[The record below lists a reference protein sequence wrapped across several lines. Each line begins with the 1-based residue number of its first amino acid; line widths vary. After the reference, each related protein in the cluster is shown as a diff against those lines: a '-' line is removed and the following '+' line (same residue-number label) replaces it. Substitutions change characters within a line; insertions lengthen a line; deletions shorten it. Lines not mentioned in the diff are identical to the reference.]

1 VGAEYA
7 DILCSIIISYLI
19 RVLDVLCKDKI
30 ILFRESYVS
39 YGVDYELVYGN
50 INIPTIFRKTNI

>member
-1 VGAEYA
+1 
-7 DILCSIIISYLI
+7 
-19 RVLDVLCKDKI
+19 VLDVLCKDKI

-50 INIPTIFRKTNI
+50 INIPTIFRKTNIW